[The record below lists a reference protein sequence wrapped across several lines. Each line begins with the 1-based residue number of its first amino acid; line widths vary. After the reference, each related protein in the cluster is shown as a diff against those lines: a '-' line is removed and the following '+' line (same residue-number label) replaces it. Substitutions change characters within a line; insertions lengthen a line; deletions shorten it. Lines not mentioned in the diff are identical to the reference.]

1 MKTDLN
7 IIPIVIFHINGNQE
21 YFKKCINISSYN
33 NIVYLIGDNFNSN
46 TFIDNNNI
54 KFIHINTL
62 YSFDINE
69 FKKYFINYSTNSY
82 DYELNCFLRVF
93 YLKNFLEKTGYKKV
107 FHTDSDCVIFDNINS
122 IITDNIDIAYS
133 IQKNINNIHHMVGS
147 IHNSLLNLYFC
158 NKFIELCFDIY
169 KNKSKYYLI
178 EPKITWHK
186 KNNSGGGICDM
197 TLYYLIYSEKI
208 INNITDLNDILYI
221 NNENIIFDHQLSNSY
236 GFNGINTYKI
246 INGIKELIKNNN
258 KYYFITTNNEL
269 IRTFSIHFQGDSKKY
284 LLNEF
289 DFLIKEKSIFL
300 PNRGVHNIYHFLIYM
315 IYNLRH
321 INFIP
326 DNIYL
331 DLSNEYFLTNHNFAI
346 EILLLLYPKSKII
359 NTKECPH
366 DCLSVPQDPGPINR
380 ESGVNKEAY
389 TYLKKIFL
397 QYIINNKFNKKYS
410 KYIYISREDSNY
422 RKIINEDVLFCY
434 LEKKGFEKIVMSK
447 LTLLEQMSIFYNAS
461 IVISIHGAQLT
472 NILFCNENVKIIEI
486 VSKKMSNLLHYE
498 DISKTFNLN
507 YNRYESVIETKTDSY
522 DSDLVVLNIESFE
535 KYLNIDNTNN
545 VNTNKGMKIV
555 KISLC
560 IPTKNRFDNF
570 LNNYLD
576 KYVKYLED
584 ELIDEL
590 IISDEDGNDYNK
602 IINKYQNILQKNNNF
617 KVYKNNEILGVFLN
631 KLKVCSYANNN
642 YIALIDSD
650 NFCEESY
657 FITVKNYILSNS
669 NLSTN
674 LVLAPSYSKP
684 CFSYKSLENIILTK
698 DNINQYKE
706 YENFNILINTGNYII
721 TKNIIDNIKYDNTI
735 LHNISACDVE
745 YFNLLIFKQF
755 KDFQFHVLKD
765 LEYYHI
771 VHDDSEYSKTIN
783 KCYLY
788 ATKYIY
794 NEIYNLNKYVIFK
807 PSGRLGNA
815 LFRYFASILFCIKY
829 NYEYILEEECP
840 KIKDYIFYHN
850 LDHMDDDIERVNS
863 NIDNLKNICNN
874 NENALCF
881 NTVGYIKSEFNL
893 DNLNFINYVNNNTNN
908 QGLYVKNII
917 KINDNNYFK
926 HYNNCKINNLIM
938 DGYFQFDKIYLE
950 HKNEII
956 NFIEKNKNNHK
967 IKTDRN
973 EFFLMKD
980 LIENIKLDDSKIY
993 DIVIHLRLDDFE
1005 GLDDFIEYKSIILL
1019 LKKIILDNKNKRYAL
1034 VFQKVHTDKNIDYI
1048 TNLLNW
1054 FKQNNIEINI
1064 ESNDLI
1070 TDFNIMKQCK
1080 TLICSNSTLSWTAAY
1095 LSKNI
1100 ELCYMPSNKNH
1111 PKRFKKPI
1119 ENTIFYN
1126 TSNKKNCYICGY
1138 VLNCE
1143 KYLKNVFNNIVK
1155 IGELFDNYKI
1165 IIEYY
1170 QSNDNSLNIL
1180 YELKKKFENVCQ
1192 FEIIINNNKIVE
1204 TNSENIS
1211 NARNSIID
1219 FIRNNNN
1226 NDNDDYE
1233 YFIMMNFNDVYE
1245 KEINTNTLKN
1255 HLNNNLDSLLFNQ
1268 KDYYNI
1274 LENIDI
1280 VKLNNDYLKNNKYLI
1295 FRKLGRFGS
1304 AIFRYFASALLC
1316 IKYDLEYILEDECP
1330 EIEDYIFY
1338 EGVDHIND
1346 DIQYESSY
1354 NIDIMKNICKNND
1367 KALCFNTIGFIKSDF
1382 NINKLS
1388 SNSYIN
1394 KQNKNGLY
1402 VKNIININDDN
1413 FFNYYENNKI
1423 NNLIMD
1429 GYFQFDN
1436 IYLDNKDIILEFIE
1450 KNKNNHY
1457 ITIDRNDKILIK
1469 DIIDN
1474 ILLPVDKIYDIVIH
1488 IRLGDYIEY
1497 KYLEELL
1504 NNNISMFTNKKIA
1517 IVSEKINLEKDI
1529 EYLDKI
1535 LNFFKSHNNKYSV
1548 SVETNN
1554 LITDFNIMKQCKVLI
1569 CSMSR
1574 LSWCAAYL
1582 SKNIKLCIMP
1592 NYNFYNDT
1600 IRKKFF
1606 FKKPTINTIF
1616 YNTQYTKFNDLKII
1630 ILTLKNFN
1638 ERSNIINNLLINMSM
1653 IGITHE
1659 IVYGI
1664 YGKDI
1669 KVYDTEDKNIKL
1681 LYHNF
1686 ETYYYDKTKR
1696 LNKHIMKAG
1705 ELGCAWSHLNIYKK
1719 LCSDKLYNKYLIF
1732 EDDACLSEKLDIIY
1746 NTLNNLPNIFDICH
1760 ISLSDWY
1767 PFNKTDKENNYFYN
1781 IEKKFFNRTTSY
1793 IISKEGALKLLKY
1806 SNNYINIPSDDL
1818 VCNSFINNDD
1828 FKLYVPQNYL
1838 FKENIDNISI
1848 REKIDNI

>member
-1 MKTDLN
+1 M
-7 IIPIVIFHINGNQE
+7 
-21 YFKKCINISSYN
+21 
-33 NIVYLIGDNFNSN
+33 
-46 TFIDNNNI
+46 
-54 KFIHINTL
+54 
-62 YSFDINE
+62 
-69 FKKYFINYSTNSY
+69 
-82 DYELNCFLRVF
+82 
-93 YLKNFLEKTGYKKV
+93 
-107 FHTDSDCVIFDNINS
+107 
-122 IITDNIDIAYS
+122 
-133 IQKNINNIHHMVGS
+133 
-147 IHNSLLNLYFC
+147 
-158 NKFIELCFDIY
+158 
-169 KNKSKYYLI
+169 
-178 EPKITWHK
+178 
-186 KNNSGGGICDM
+186 
-197 TLYYLIYSEKI
+197 
-208 INNITDLNDILYI
+208 
-221 NNENIIFDHQLSNSY
+221 
-236 GFNGINTYKI
+236 
-246 INGIKELIKNNN
+246 
-258 KYYFITTNNEL
+258 
-269 IRTFSIHFQGDSKKY
+269 
-284 LLNEF
+284 
-289 DFLIKEKSIFL
+289 
-300 PNRGVHNIYHFLIYM
+300 
-315 IYNLRH
+315 
-321 INFIP
+321 
-326 DNIYL
+326 
-331 DLSNEYFLTNHNFAI
+331 
-346 EILLLLYPKSKII
+346 
-359 NTKECPH
+359 
-366 DCLSVPQDPGPINR
+366 
-380 ESGVNKEAY
+380 
-389 TYLKKIFL
+389 
-397 QYIINNKFNKKYS
+397 
-410 KYIYISREDSNY
+410 
-422 RKIINEDVLFCY
+422 
-434 LEKKGFEKIVMSK
+434 
-447 LTLLEQMSIFYNAS
+447 
-461 IVISIHGAQLT
+461 
-472 NILFCNENVKIIEI
+472 
-486 VSKKMSNLLHYE
+486 
-498 DISKTFNLN
+498 
-507 YNRYESVIETKTDSY
+507 
-522 DSDLVVLNIESFE
+522 
-535 KYLNIDNTNN
+535 
-545 VNTNKGMKIV
+545 
-555 KISLC
+555 
-560 IPTKNRFDNF
+560 
-570 LNNYLD
+570 
-576 KYVKYLED
+576 
-584 ELIDEL
+584 
-590 IISDEDGNDYNK
+590 
-602 IINKYQNILQKNNNF
+602 
-617 KVYKNNEILGVFLN
+617 
-631 KLKVCSYANNN
+631 
-642 YIALIDSD
+642 
-650 NFCEESY
+650 
-657 FITVKNYILSNS
+657 
-669 NLSTN
+669 
-674 LVLAPSYSKP
+674 
-684 CFSYKSLENIILTK
+684 
-698 DNINQYKE
+698 
-706 YENFNILINTGNYII
+706 
-721 TKNIIDNIKYDNTI
+721 
-735 LHNISACDVE
+735 
-745 YFNLLIFKQF
+745 
-755 KDFQFHVLKD
+755 
-765 LEYYHI
+765 
-771 VHDDSEYSKTIN
+771 
-783 KCYLY
+783 
-788 ATKYIY
+788 
-794 NEIYNLNKYVIFK
+794 
-807 PSGRLGNA
+807 
-815 LFRYFASILFCIKY
+815 
-829 NYEYILEEECP
+829 
-840 KIKDYIFYHN
+840 
-850 LDHMDDDIERVNS
+850 
-863 NIDNLKNICNN
+863 
-874 NENALCF
+874 
-881 NTVGYIKSEFNL
+881 
-893 DNLNFINYVNNNTNN
+893 
-908 QGLYVKNII
+908 
-917 KINDNNYFK
+917 
-926 HYNNCKINNLIM
+926 
-938 DGYFQFDKIYLE
+938 
-950 HKNEII
+950 
-956 NFIEKNKNNHK
+956 
-967 IKTDRN
+967 
-973 EFFLMKD
+973 
-980 LIENIKLDDSKIY
+980 
-993 DIVIHLRLDDFE
+993 
-1005 GLDDFIEYKSIILL
+1005 
-1019 LKKIILDNKNKRYAL
+1019 
-1034 VFQKVHTDKNIDYI
+1034 
-1048 TNLLNW
+1048 
-1054 FKQNNIEINI
+1054 
-1064 ESNDLI
+1064 
-1070 TDFNIMKQCK
+1070 
-1080 TLICSNSTLSWTAAY
+1080 
-1095 LSKNI
+1095 
-1100 ELCYMPSNKNH
+1100 
-1111 PKRFKKPI
+1111 
-1119 ENTIFYN
+1119 
-1126 TSNKKNCYICGY
+1126 
-1138 VLNCE
+1138 
-1143 KYLKNVFNNIVK
+1143 
-1155 IGELFDNYKI
+1155 
-1165 IIEYY
+1165 
-1170 QSNDNSLNIL
+1170 
-1180 YELKKKFENVCQ
+1180 
-1192 FEIIINNNKIVE
+1192 
-1204 TNSENIS
+1204 
-1211 NARNSIID
+1211 
-1219 FIRNNNN
+1219 
-1226 NDNDDYE
+1226 
-1233 YFIMMNFNDVYE
+1233 
-1245 KEINTNTLKN
+1245 
-1255 HLNNNLDSLLFNQ
+1255 DSLLFNQ

-1781 IEKKFFNRTTSY
+1781 IEKKFFNRSTSY